1 MNVDPP
7 ICFLLGTDVL
17 SVQEQYFNYA
27 ETGKSSVKKCG
38 EVKSKN
44 ILEKSAQEKILQ

>member
-1 MNVDPP
+1 MNVDPQ

-27 ETGKSSVKKCG
+27 KIGKSSLKKYG

-44 ILEKSAQEKILQ
+44 ILEESGQGKILQ